1 MHLNRRV
8 RLQLVFFVVITV
20 VAGSAMAI
28 TYLRLPS
35 LLFGMGRYEVTVEL
49 PVAAGLYPNSNV
61 TYRGTE
67 IGLVKDVHLTGDG
80 VSAVLTLQSN
90 IAVPADL
97 DAEVHSQ
104 TALGE
109 QFIEFVPRSSNGPRL
124 SDGDVIARDRTTVPP
139 NINTLLTAT
148 NAGLEAIPH
157 DNLKT
162 AIDEAYTAVG
172 GLGPELKRIVTSSTT
187 LAIDA
192 RRNLDALTTVIDDSA
207 PVLDSQVESS
217 ESIQAW
223 AANLAQITSGL
234 ADADDAVGGLLERG
248 PGATAELGALLDR
261 LQPTLPVLL
270 ANLVSIAEV
279 AIVYQ
284 PNLEQL
290 LVLAPPS
297 IEILQGA
304 GLANRDTKQDYR
316 GAYLSF
322 NLNLNL
328 PPPCTTGY
336 LPAQQQRPPSEV
348 DYPERP
354 AGDLY
359 CRVPQD
365 SSLAVRGARNL
376 PCENQPSKRAPTVA
390 MCESDENYVPL
401 NDGFN
406 WKGDP
411 NATLSGQS
419 VPQPRPTTPAPQN
432 APEPL
437 AASVTPPMA
446 IAQYDPESGAYVG
459 PDGRRY
465 VQSNLARGEQQE
477 NRTWQDML
485 LPPTR
490 P

>member
-1 MHLNRRV
+1 VHLNRRV
-8 RLQLVFFVVITV
+8 QLQLVFLAVITV
-20 VAGSAMAI
+20 LAGSAMAI

-35 LLFGMGRYEVTVEL
+35 LLFGIGQYEVTVDL

-67 IGLVKDVHLTGDG
+67 IGLVKEVQLSGDG
-80 VSAVLTLQSN
+80 VTAVLTLQSDVE
-90 IAVPADL
+90 VPADL

-104 TALGE
+104 TAVGE
-109 QFIEFVPRSSNGPRL
+109 QFIQFVPRSSDGPRL
-124 SDGDVIARDRTTVPP
+124 SDGDVIPRDRTKVPP
-139 NINTLLTAT
+139 DINTLLTAT
-148 NAGLEAIPH
+148 NVGLEAIPH
-157 DNLKT
+157 NNLET

-172 GLGPELKRIVTSSTT
+172 GLGPELSRIVIGSTT

-192 RRNLDALTTVIDDSA
+192 RRDLDALTTLIDGSA
-207 PVLDSQVESS
+207 PVLDSQVQSAD
-217 ESIQAW
+217 SIQAW
-223 AANLAQITSGL
+223 AANLATITSQL
-234 ADADDAVGGLLERG
+234 AEADDAVEGLLQRG
-248 PGATAELGALLDR
+248 PGATRELEALLDR

-270 ANLVSIAEV
+270 ANLVTVAEV
-279 AIVYQ
+279 ALVYQ

-297 IEILQGA
+297 VEILQGA
-304 GLANRDTKQDYR
+304 GLANRDSVQDYR

-365 SSLAVRGARNL
+365 SPFNVRGARNL
-376 PCENQPSKRAPTVA
+376 PCANRPDKRAPTVR
-390 MCESDENYVPL
+390 MCESEENFVPL
-401 NDGFN
+401 NDGYN

-411 NATLSGQS
+411 NATLSGQA
-419 VPQPRPTTPAPQN
+419 VPQPRPAPPS
-432 APEPL
+432 PEDASGSPS
-437 AASVTPPMA
+437 ASVVPPMA
-446 IAQYDPESGAYVG
+446 IAEYDPENGTYMG
-459 PDGRRY
+459 PDGRQY
-465 VQSNLARGEQQE
+465 TQSNLARGEQE
-477 NRTWQDML
+477 SHTWQEML
-485 LPPTR
+485 LPPVH